1 MLQLDVLTEEK
12 VKSKRNLKHQILGS
26 IPENESVHHT
36 STSLHQH
43 LFILPAGVCRCE
55 SRRRCVDL
63 KLPSYL
69 SSRAQISY
77 HIEDGPCTHKHADPA
92 MVLMQNSMFIRKI
105 FNKHFIFFFLQR
117 NCTSVKVLQNAAESW
132 GVKSSLQVFTECFTD
147 QTTTRRSVSQHCK
160 PGSTFEPFTWGYRWI
175 CLLAVRWGKWQ
186 QPSWIKVCWLLAGDP
201 RWQLYHTHIHILD
214 ILDICSPPAPPWP
227 TKEKKRKEKNTVHQL
242 SILML

>member
-1 MLQLDVLTEEK
+1 MLQLDILTGEN
-12 VKSKRNLKHQILGS
+12 VKSKRNFKHQILGS

-43 LFILPAGVCRCE
+43 LFIPPAGVCRCE

-117 NCTSVKVLQNAAESW
+117 NKC
-132 GVKSSLQVFTECFTD
+132 KS
-147 QTTTRRSVSQHCK
+147 TTKC
-160 PGSTFEPFTWGYRWI
+160 
-175 CLLAVRWGKWQ
+175 
-186 QPSWIKVCWLLAGDP
+186 SWILGSKIKFTGLYRVFHRSDHHPAVSLTALQAWLHLWTVHLGILLDLFISGEMGEMAAA
-201 RWQLYHTHIHILD
+201 ILD
-214 ILDICSPPAPPWP
+214 QSLLVVSRGPKMAALPYTYIYWIYWIYAAPPP
-227 TKEKKRKEKNTVHQL
+227 RPDQQKKRKEKKNTVHQL
-242 SILML
+242 SILMF